1 MPSVDLG
8 GSVKTRLIASVAL
21 GAAVL
26 LGTTGCNLIAPQATT
41 IDYSASDGVNV
52 PAAAGP
58 LSVRNALI
66 VANDDGTTGNLVA
79 AIVND
84 TTDQLVLRVE
94 VGEGSSAV
102 RAAVNVPAGRTLSL
116 GDLTNDVEPLRLDD
130 IDAVP
135 GSTVP
140 VYFQSGDGE
149 GSLMQVPVLDGALEY
164 LAPLAP
170 TPEATVTI
178 APIPTNT
185 ATLTPTASPSPST

>member
-1 MPSVDLG
+1 M
-8 GSVKTRLIASVAL
+8 KTRLIASVAL

-66 VANDDGTTGNLVA
+66 VADDDGTTGNLVA

-84 TTDQLVLRVE
+84 TTDQLVLRIE

-116 GDLTNDVEPLRLDD
+116 GDLANDVEPLRLDD

-178 APIPTNT
+178 APVPTNT
-185 ATLTPTASPSPST
+185 VAPTPTASPSPST

>member
-1 MPSVDLG
+1 M
-8 GSVKTRLIASVAL
+8 KTRLIASVAL

-52 PAAAGP
+52 PAEAGP

-84 TTDQLVLRVE
+84 TTEQLVLRIE

-102 RAAVNVPAGRTLSL
+102 RAAVNVPANRTLSL
-116 GDLTNDVEPLRLDD
+116 GDLERRRTAAPERHRRR
-130 IDAVP
+130 P
-135 GSTVP
+135 G
-140 VYFQSGDGE
+140 
-149 GSLMQVPVLDGALEY
+149 LDGAGVLPVGRRSG
-164 LAPLAP
+164 LAHAGSR
-170 TPEATVTI
+170 ARRCSRVSR
-178 APIPTNT
+178 T
-185 ATLTPTASPSPST
+185 ARSDARGDGLDRAGADEHGVADPDGHADPDN

>member
-1 MPSVDLG
+1 M
-8 GSVKTRLIASVAL
+8 KTRLIASIAV
-21 GAAVL
+21 GAAVV

-52 PAAAGP
+52 PADSGP
-58 LSVRNALI
+58 LHVRNALI
-66 VANDDGTTGNLVA
+66 VADEDGTTGNLVA

-84 TTDQLVLRVE
+84 TSDSLTLRIE

-102 RAAVNVPAGRTLSL
+102 KSNVIVPANKTLSL
-116 GDLTNDVEPLRLDD
+116 GDLTSDTEPLRLND

-149 GSLMQVPVLDGALEY
+149 DRSCRCPSSTAPSPTSRRSRRRPRRPSRDPVPVM
-164 LAPLAP
+164 P
-170 TPEATVTI
+170 TVT
-178 APIPTNT
+178 
-185 ATLTPTASPSPST
+185 PSPSATPAS

>member
-1 MPSVDLG
+1 MSSAVLG
-8 GSVKTRLIASVAL
+8 GSVKTRLIASIAL
-21 GAAVL
+21 GAAVV

-52 PAAAGP
+52 PASAGP

-66 VANDDGTTGNLVA
+66 VADDEGTTGNFVA

-84 TTDQLVLRVE
+84 TTEPLTLRIE

-102 RAAVNVPAGRTLSL
+102 KSNVIVPANRTLSL
-116 GDLTNDVEPLRLDD
+116 GDLTDDVEPLRLNG

-164 LAPLAP
+164 LSPLAP
-170 TPEATVTI
+170 TPM
-178 APIPTNT
+178 PSSS
-185 ATLTPTASPSPST
+185 LTPAVTPSPSATPSS

>member
-1 MPSVDLG
+1 M
-8 GSVKTRLIASVAL
+8 KTRLIASVAL

-52 PAAAGP
+52 PASAGP

-66 VANDDGTTGNLVA
+66 VANDDGTTGNFVA

-84 TTDQLVLRVE
+84 TTEQLTLNIE
-94 VGEGSSAV
+94 VGEGTSAV
-102 RAAVNVPAGRTLSL
+102 RETVTVPANRTLSL
-116 GDLTNDVEPLRLDD
+116 GDLANDVEPLRLSD

-178 APIPTNT
+178 TSTPTPVATPSPT
-185 ATLTPTASPSPST
+185 ATPAG

>member
-1 MPSVDLG
+1 MSSAVLG
-8 GSVKTRLIASVAL
+8 GSVKTRLIASIAV
-21 GAAVL
+21 GAAVV

-52 PAAAGP
+52 PADSGP
-58 LSVRNALI
+58 LHVRNALI
-66 VANDDGTTGNLVA
+66 VADEDGTTGNLVA

-84 TTDQLVLRVE
+84 TSDSLTLRIE

-102 RAAVNVPAGRTLSL
+102 KSNVIVPANKTLSL
-116 GDLTNDVEPLRLDD
+116 GDLTSDTEPLRLND

-149 GSLMQVPVLDGALEY
+149 GSLMQVPVLDGALAY
-164 LAPLAP
+164 LSTLAP
-170 TPEATVTI
+170 TPAPSFSVTPVPVMPTVT
-178 APIPTNT
+178 
-185 ATLTPTASPSPST
+185 PSPSATPAS

>member
-1 MPSVDLG
+1 M
-8 GSVKTRLIASVAL
+8 KTRLIASIAL
-21 GAAVL
+21 GAAVV

-52 PAAAGP
+52 PASAGP

-66 VANDDGTTGNLVA
+66 VADDEGTTGNFVA

-84 TTDQLVLRVE
+84 TTEPLTLRIE

-102 RAAVNVPAGRTLSL
+102 KSNVIVPANRTLSL
-116 GDLTNDVEPLRLDD
+116 GDLTDDVDPLRLNG

-140 VYFQSGDGE
+140 VYFQSGNGE

-164 LAPLAP
+164 LSPLAP
-170 TPEATVTI
+170 TPM
-178 APIPTNT
+178 PSSS
-185 ATLTPTASPSPST
+185 LTPAVTPSPSATPSS

>member
-1 MPSVDLG
+1 M
-8 GSVKTRLIASVAL
+8 KTRLIASIAV
-21 GAAVL
+21 GAAVI
-26 LGTTGCNLIAPQATT
+26 LGTTGCNILAPQATT

-52 PAAAGP
+52 PADSGP

-66 VANDDGTTGNLVA
+66 VADEDGSVGNLVA

-84 TTDQLVLRVE
+84 TADELTLEIE

-102 RAAVNVPAGRTLSL
+102 RSSVKVPASRTLSL
-116 GDLTNDVEPLRLDD
+116 GDLANDVEPLRLDGL
-130 IDAVP
+130 DAAP

-149 GSLMQVPVLDGALEY
+149 GALIQVPVLDGALEY

-170 TPEATVTI
+170 T
-178 APIPTNT
+178 
-185 ATLTPTASPSPST
+185 ASPSPSRTPISNLPTVTPAPSASPSS